1 LKNSDKERVTGDRLK
16 PCSYSKLITYHL
28 VAALESHQIT
38 RRAERDAR
46 GADCFKRSSD
56 YLSEGDKTNM
66 PVKKYLKE
74 SIKLGDK
81 ELTVETGRVAK
92 QADGSVVIRYGDTM
106 LLVAAV
112 GAPHTREG
120 IDFFPLTVEYREAN
134 YAAGRIP
141 GNYFR
146 REGRPTEKETLT
158 SRLIDRPCRPLFTE
172 GYKNETQVIASVI
185 SADPDNNP
193 DVIAITGAS
202 CALYLSDIPFP
213 NPIAGVRV
221 GLIDG
226 RYIINPTYDETRESR
241 LNLIVAGTEEAIV
254 MVEAGASEVSEEI
267 MVEALMLAHKEI
279 NRLCRWQREL
289 YKALDIQK
297 RAVEAP
303 ALNEEMLG
311 EIERNYSDRLRAS
324 LDTTQQEKRASYA
337 AVDALKKE
345 VVDSYPE
352 DQPEKRQMAKKI
364 FDHLKETI
372 FRDDILNKRRRPD
385 GRRFSEIRPITCEVG
400 WLPRV
405 HGSALFT
412 RGETQALVTTTLGT
426 KDDEQFMDDLEKGE
440 VKRRFLLHYNFP
452 HYSVGEVGRFGS
464 SSRREIGHGALAR
477 RSIEGVLPDESQ
489 FPYTIRIVSDITE
502 SNGSSSMASI
512 CGGILSLMDAGV
524 PLKAPVAGVAM
535 GLVMEGNKYAILSD
549 IAGAEDHYGD
559 MDFKVA
565 GTREGITA
573 LQMDIKISGINASIL
588 AEALEQAKK
597 GRLHILDA
605 MEKTIAEPREDIA
618 PYAPRIIQIKINPD
632 KIREVIGPGGKII
645 RALVEETGAKIDV
658 EDDGTISIASA
669 DGAAAQAAIDRIRGI
684 TAEAEIGQTYLG
696 TVSRIVDFGAFVEI
710 FPGTDGLL
718 HISEIADRRVKDVRD
733 ELKEGQQ
740 IMVKCIGKE
749 GNKIKLSRKA
759 ILRDEQQ
766 KAEAAGAGDGE

>member
-1 LKNSDKERVTGDRLK
+1 
-16 PCSYSKLITYHL
+16 
-28 VAALESHQIT
+28 
-38 RRAERDAR
+38 
-46 GADCFKRSSD
+46 
-56 YLSEGDKTNM
+56 M

-74 SIKLGDK
+74 SIKLGDRD
-81 ELTVETGRVAK
+81 LTVETGRVAK
-92 QADGSVVIRYGDTM
+92 QADGSVIIGYGDTM
-106 LLVAAV
+106 VLVAAV
-112 GAPHTREG
+112 SAPTPREG
-120 IDFFPLTVEYREAN
+120 IDFFPLTVEYRESN

-146 REGRPTEKETLT
+146 REGRPTEKEVLT
-158 SRLIDRPCRPLFTE
+158 CRLIDRPCRPLFAE
-172 GYKNETQVIASVI
+172 GYRNETQVIASVI
-185 SADPDNNP
+185 SADPDYNP

-202 CALYLSDIPFP
+202 LALYLSDIPFL
-213 NPIAGVRV
+213 NPIAGVRI

-226 RYIINPTYDETRESR
+226 RYIVNPTYDEVRDSR
-241 LNLIVAGTEEAIV
+241 LNLIVAGSEEAIV

-279 NRLCRWQREL
+279 NRLCRWQKEL

-297 RAVEAP
+297 RGVVAVP
-303 ALNEEMLG
+303 LDEEMLR
-311 EIERNYSDRLRAS
+311 EVQEKFTDRLRLA
-324 LDTTQQEKRASYA
+324 LDTTNQDKRNSYA
-337 AVDALKKE
+337 QVDALKKE
-345 VVDSYPE
+345 VVESYPE
-352 DQPEKRQMAKKI
+352 DQPEQRQMAKKV

-372 FRDDILNKRRRPD
+372 FRDDILNNRRRPD
-385 GRRFSEIRPITCEVG
+385 GRRFSEVRPITSEVG

-426 KDDEQFMDDLEKGE
+426 KEDEQFLDDLEKGE
-440 VKRRFLLHYNFP
+440 VKRRFMLNYNFP

-464 SSRREIGHGALAR
+464 PGRREIGHGALAR
-477 RSIEGVLPDESQ
+477 RALEVVLPDEDK
-489 FPYTIRIVSDITE
+489 FPYTMRIVSDITE
-502 SNGSSSMASI
+502 SNGSSSMATV
-512 CGGILSLMDAGV
+512 CGGTLALMDAGV

-535 GLVMEGNKYAILSD
+535 GLVMEGNKYAILTD

-565 GTREGITA
+565 GTQDGITA
-573 LQMDIKISGINASIL
+573 LQMDIKIAGVNAQIM

-597 GRLHILDA
+597 GRLYILGA
-605 MEKTIAEPREDIA
+605 MEKTLTAPRQAISQ
-618 PYAPRIIQIKINPD
+618 YAPRIIQIKINPD
-632 KIREVIGPGGKII
+632 KIRDVIGPGGKVI
-645 RALVEETGAKIDV
+645 RSLVEETGAKIDV
-658 EDDGTISIASA
+658 SDDGTISIATPS
-669 DGAAAQAAIDRIRGI
+669 GAAAEAAVNRIRGI
-684 TAEAEIGQTYLG
+684 TAEAEVGQTYLG

-759 ILRDEQQ
+759 VLRDENK
-766 KAEAAGAGDGE
+766 KAEAASASDAD

>member
-1 LKNSDKERVTGDRLK
+1 
-16 PCSYSKLITYHL
+16 
-28 VAALESHQIT
+28 
-38 RRAERDAR
+38 
-46 GADCFKRSSD
+46 
-56 YLSEGDKTNM
+56 M

-112 GAPHTREG
+112 SASTPREG
-120 IDFFPLTVEYREAN
+120 VDFFPLTVEYRESQF
-134 YAAGRIP
+134 AAGRIP

-146 REGRPTEKETLT
+146 REGRPNEKEVLT
-158 SRLIDRPCRPLFTE
+158 CRLIDRPCRPLFAE
-172 GYKNETQVIASVI
+172 GFRNETQVIATVI
-185 SADPDNNP
+185 SADTENNP

-202 CALYLSDIPFP
+202 CALFLSDIPFM

-221 GLIDG
+221 GLIEG
-226 RYIINPTYDETRESR
+226 RYIINPTYDEIRESR
-241 LNLIVAGTEEAIV
+241 LNLVVAGTEEAIV

-279 NRLCRWQREL
+279 NRLCRWQNEL
-289 YKALDIQK
+289 YKALSIEK
-297 RAVEAP
+297 REVVP
-303 ALNEEMLG
+303 PILNEEMLE
-311 EIERNYSDRLRAS
+311 EIKRNYSERLREA
-324 LDTTQQEKRASYA
+324 LDTTNKEKRDSYG
-337 AVDALKKE
+337 AVDELKKE
-345 VVDSYPE
+345 VVESYPADLLE
-352 DQPEKRQMAKKI
+352 QRQMAKAI
-364 FDHLKETI
+364 FDHLKESI
-372 FRDDILNKRRRPD
+372 FREDILDKRRRPD
-385 GRRFSEIRPITCEVG
+385 GRRFSEIRPINCEVG

-412 RGETQALVTTTLGT
+412 RGETQAMVSTTLGT
-426 KDDEQFMDDLEKGE
+426 KEDEQYIDDLEKGE
-440 VKRRFLLHYNFP
+440 LKRRFLLHYNFP
-452 HYSVGEVGRFGS
+452 HYSVGEVGRFGG

-477 RSIEGVLPDESQ
+477 RAIEAVLPDDAT

-502 SNGSSSMASI
+502 SNGSSSMASV

-535 GLVMEGNKYAILSD
+535 GLVMEGNKYAILTD

-559 MDFKVA
+559 MDFKVT

-573 LQMDIKISGINASIL
+573 LQMDIKIGGINAQIM

-597 GRLHILDA
+597 GRMHILSV
-605 MEKTIAEPREDIA
+605 MEQAIAAPRPDISTF
-618 PYAPRIIQIKINPD
+618 APRIIQIKINPD
-632 KIREVIGPGGKII
+632 KIRDVIGPGGKII
-645 RALVEETGAKIDV
+645 RSLVEETGAKIDV
-658 EDDGTISIASA
+658 SDDGTISIATAS
-669 DGAAAQAAIDRIRGI
+669 GAAAEAAVARIRGL
-684 TAEAEIGQTYLG
+684 TAEAEIGQSYLG

-740 IMVKCIGKE
+740 ILVKCIGKE

-759 ILRDEQQ
+759 VLRDEER
-766 KAEAAGAGDGE
+766 KAEAASAGDPD

>member
-1 LKNSDKERVTGDRLK
+1 
-16 PCSYSKLITYHL
+16 
-28 VAALESHQIT
+28 
-38 RRAERDAR
+38 
-46 GADCFKRSSD
+46 
-56 YLSEGDKTNM
+56 M

-92 QADGSVVIRYGDTM
+92 QADGSVVVRYGDTM

-112 GAPHTREG
+112 AAPTAREG
-120 IDFFPLTVEYREAN
+120 IDFFPLTVEYRESQF
-134 YAAGRIP
+134 AAGRIP

-146 REGRPTEKETLT
+146 REGRPNEKEVLT
-158 SRLIDRPCRPLFTE
+158 CRLIDRPCRPLFAE
-172 GYKNETQVIASVI
+172 GFRNETQVIASVI

-202 CALYLSDIPFP
+202 CALYLSDIPFM

-226 RYIINPTYDETRESR
+226 RYIINPTYDEVRESR

-254 MVEAGASEVSEEI
+254 MVEAGAEEVSEEI

-279 NRLCRWQREL
+279 NRLCRWQNEL
-289 YKALDIQK
+289 YKALEIQK
-297 RAVEAP
+297 REVVAP
-303 ALNEEMLG
+303 ELNEEMLG
-311 EIERNYSDRLRAS
+311 DVQRIYSERLRAA
-324 LDTTQQEKRASYA
+324 LDTTNQEKRDSYA

-345 VVDSYPE
+345 VVESYPE
-352 DQPEKRQMAKKI
+352 DQPALRQMAKTI
-364 FDHLKETI
+364 FDHLKEKI
-372 FRDDILNKRRRPD
+372 FREDILDKRRRPD

-426 KDDEQFMDDLEKGE
+426 KEDEQYMDDLEKGE
-440 VKRRFLLHYNFP
+440 LKRKFLLHYNFP
-452 HYSVGEVGRFGS
+452 HYSVGEVGRFGT

-477 RSIEGVLPDESQ
+477 RAIEAVLPDDAD

-502 SNGSSSMASI
+502 SNGSSSMASV

-559 MDFKVA
+559 MDFKVT

-573 LQMDIKISGINASIL
+573 LQMDIKIGGINAQIM

-597 GRLHILDA
+597 GRLYILDA
-605 MEKTIAEPREDIA
+605 MAKALPEPRAEIA
-618 PYAPRIIQIKINPD
+618 P
-632 KIREVIGPGGKII
+632 
-645 RALVEETGAKIDV
+645 
-658 EDDGTISIASA
+658 
-669 DGAAAQAAIDRIRGI
+669 
-684 TAEAEIGQTYLG
+684 
-696 TVSRIVDFGAFVEI
+696 
-710 FPGTDGLL
+710 
-718 HISEIADRRVKDVRD
+718 
-733 ELKEGQQ
+733 
-740 IMVKCIGKE
+740 
-749 GNKIKLSRKA
+749 
-759 ILRDEQQ
+759 
-766 KAEAAGAGDGE
+766 

>member
-1 LKNSDKERVTGDRLK
+1 
-16 PCSYSKLITYHL
+16 
-28 VAALESHQIT
+28 
-38 RRAERDAR
+38 
-46 GADCFKRSSD
+46 
-56 YLSEGDKTNM
+56 M
-66 PVKKYLKE
+66 PVRKYLKE

-92 QADGSVVIRYGDTM
+92 QADGSVIVRYGDTM

-112 GAPHTREG
+112 GAPHVREG

-185 SADPDNNP
+185 SADPENNP

-202 CALYLSDIPFP
+202 CALYLSDIPFM
-213 NPIAGVRV
+213 NPIAGVRI
-221 GLIDG
+221 GLIEG
-226 RYIINPTYDETRESR
+226 RYIINPSYDEVRESR

-254 MVEAGASEVSEEI
+254 MVEAGAQEVSEEI

-297 RAVEAP
+297 RPVEAP
-303 ALNEEMLG
+303 VLNEEMLG
-311 EIERNYSDRLRAS
+311 EIERNYAERLRAA
-324 LDTTQQEKRASYA
+324 LDTTQQEKRDSYA

-345 VVDSYPE
+345 VVESYPE
-352 DQPEKRQMAKKI
+352 DQTEQRLMAKKI
-364 FDHLKETI
+364 FDHLKEKI
-372 FRDDILNKRRRPD
+372 FRDDVLNKRRRPD

-400 WLPRV
+400 WLPRT

-477 RSIEGVLPDESQ
+477 RAIENILPDESE
-489 FPYTIRIVSDITE
+489 FPYTIRIVADITE
-502 SNGSSSMASI
+502 SNGSSSMATV

-535 GLVMEGNKYAILSD
+535 GLVMEGNKYAILTD

-559 MDFKVA
+559 MDFKVT

-573 LQMDIKISGINASIL
+573 LQMDIKIGGINAMIM
-588 AEALEQAKK
+588 AEALDQAKK
-597 GRLHILDA
+597 GRLHILDV

-632 KIREVIGPGGKII
+632 KIRDVIGPGGKMI
-645 RALVEETGAKIDV
+645 RSIVEETGAKIDV

-669 DGAAAQAAIDRIRGI
+669 DGAAAQAAIDKIRGL

-740 IMVKCIGKE
+740 ILVKCIGKE
-749 GNKIKLSRKA
+749 GNKIKLSRKS
-759 ILRDEQQ
+759 ILRDEKQ
-766 KAEAAGAGDGE
+766 KAEAAGAGEGE

>member
-1 LKNSDKERVTGDRLK
+1 
-16 PCSYSKLITYHL
+16 
-28 VAALESHQIT
+28 
-38 RRAERDAR
+38 
-46 GADCFKRSSD
+46 
-56 YLSEGDKTNM
+56 M

-81 ELTVETGRVAK
+81 ELTVETGRLAK

-112 GAPHTREG
+112 SASTQREG
-120 IDFFPLTVEYREAN
+120 IDFFPLTVEYRESQF
-134 YAAGRIP
+134 AAGRIP

-146 REGRPTEKETLT
+146 REGRPNEKEVLT
-158 SRLIDRPCRPLFTE
+158 SRLIDRPCRPLFAE
-172 GYKNETQVIASVI
+172 GYRNETQVIASVI

-202 CALYLSDIPFP
+202 CALYLSDIPFM

-226 RYIINPTYDETRESR
+226 RYIINPNYDEVRESR

-254 MVEAGASEVSEEI
+254 MVEAGAEQVSEEI

-279 NRLCRWQREL
+279 NRLCRWQNEL
-289 YKALDIQK
+289 YKALEIQK
-297 RAVEAP
+297 REVVQPE
-303 ALNEEMLG
+303 LNEEMLG
-311 EIERNYSDRLRAS
+311 EIQRNYSERLRAA
-324 LDTTQQEKRASYA
+324 LDTTNQEKRSSYS

-345 VVDSYPE
+345 VVEVYPE
-352 DQPEKRQMAKKI
+352 EQPALRQMAKAI
-364 FDHLKETI
+364 FDHLKEKI
-372 FRDDILNKRRRPD
+372 FREDILDKRRRPD

-412 RGETQALVTTTLGT
+412 RGETQALVSTTLGT
-426 KDDEQFMDDLEKGE
+426 KEDEQYIDDLEKGE

-477 RSIEGVLPDESQ
+477 RAIEAVLPEDSV
-489 FPYTIRIVSDITE
+489 FPYTIRIVADITE
-502 SNGSSSMASI
+502 SNGSSSMASV

-559 MDFKVA
+559 MDFKVT

-573 LQMDIKISGINASIL
+573 LQMDIKIAGINAQIM

-597 GRLHILDA
+597 GRLYILDIMA
-605 MEKTIAEPREDIA
+605 KALPEPRPEISS
-618 PYAPRIIQIKINPD
+618 YAPRIIQIKINPD
-632 KIREVIGPGGKII
+632 KIRDVIGPGGKII
-645 RALVEETGAKIDV
+645 RSLVEETGAKIDV
-658 EDDGTISIASA
+658 SDDGTISIATAS
-669 DGAAAQAAIDRIRGI
+669 GEAAEAAVARIRGL
-684 TAEAEIGQTYLG
+684 TAEAEVGQSYLG

-740 IMVKCIGKE
+740 ILVKCIGKE

-759 ILRDEQQ
+759 VLRDEGH
-766 KAEAAGAGDGE
+766 KAEAASTSDSD

>member
-1 LKNSDKERVTGDRLK
+1 
-16 PCSYSKLITYHL
+16 
-28 VAALESHQIT
+28 
-38 RRAERDAR
+38 
-46 GADCFKRSSD
+46 
-56 YLSEGDKTNM
+56 M

-74 SIKLGDK
+74 SIKLGEK

-92 QADGSVVIRYGDTM
+92 QADGSVIVRYGDTM

-112 GAPHTREG
+112 SSPSPREG
-120 IDFFPLTVEYREAN
+120 VDFFPLTVEYRESN

-146 REGRPTEKETLT
+146 REGRPNEKEVLT
-158 SRLIDRPCRPLFTE
+158 SRLIDRPCRPLFAD

-185 SADPDNNP
+185 SADDDNNP
-193 DVIAITGAS
+193 DVMAITGAS
-202 CALYLSDIPFP
+202 LALYLSDIPFL
-213 NPIAGVRV
+213 NPIAGVRI
-221 GLIDG
+221 GLIEG
-226 RYIINPTYDETRESR
+226 RYIVNPTYHEVRDSR

-254 MVEAGASEVSEEI
+254 MVEAGADQVSEEI
-267 MVEALMLAHKEI
+267 MVEALMVAHKEI
-279 NRLCRWQREL
+279 NRLCRWQKEL
-289 YKALDIQK
+289 YKALDIKK
-297 RAVEAP
+297 REATP
-303 ALNEEMLG
+303 IQLNEEMLG
-311 EIERNYSDRLRAS
+311 EIQRNYADRLREA
-324 LDTTQQEKRASYA
+324 LDTTNKDKRDSYGEIE
-337 AVDALKKE
+337 ALKKE
-345 VVDSYPE
+345 VVEGYPE
-352 DQPEKRQMAKKI
+352 DEMERRQMAKLI
-364 FDHLKETI
+364 FDHLKEMI

-385 GRRFSEIRPITCEVG
+385 GRRFSEIRPINCEVG

-426 KDDEQFMDDLEKGE
+426 KEDEQFMDDLEKGE

-452 HYSVGEVGRFGS
+452 QYSVGEVGRYGS
-464 SSRREIGHGALAR
+464 SGRREIGHGALAR
-477 RSIEGVLPDESQ
+477 RAIEVVLPDENV
-489 FPYTIRIVSDITE
+489 FPYTLRVVSDITE
-502 SNGSSSMASI
+502 SNGSSSMASV

-535 GLVMEGNKYAILSD
+535 GLVMEGNKYAILTD

-559 MDFKVA
+559 MDFKVT

-573 LQMDIKISGINASIL
+573 LQMDIKIAGINAQIL

-597 GRLHILDA
+597 GRLYILGV
-605 MEKTIAEPREDIA
+605 MEQTLPEPRATISKH
-618 PYAPRIIQIKINPD
+618 APRIIQIKINPD
-632 KIREVIGPGGKII
+632 KIRDVIGPGGKII
-645 RALVEETGAKIDV
+645 RSLVEETGAKIDV
-658 EDDGTISIASA
+658 SDDGTISIATPSGEAA
-669 DGAAAQAAIDRIRGI
+669 DAAVNRIRGL
-684 TAEAEIGQTYLG
+684 TAEAEVGQTYLG

-740 IMVKCIGKE
+740 ILVKCIGKE

-759 ILRDEQQ
+759 ILRDESK
-766 KAEAAGAGDGE
+766 KAEAASAGESD

>member
-1 LKNSDKERVTGDRLK
+1 MT
-16 PCSYSKLITYHL
+16 
-28 VAALESHQIT
+28 
-38 RRAERDAR
+38 
-46 GADCFKRSSD
+46 
-56 YLSEGDKTNM
+56 
-66 PVKKYLKE
+66 VKKYLKE

-92 QADGSVVIRYGDTM
+92 QADGSVIMRYGDTM

-112 GAPHTREG
+112 AAPNPREG
-120 IDFFPLTVEYREAN
+120 IDFFPLTVEYRESN

-146 REGRPTEKETLT
+146 REGRPGEKEVVTC
-158 SRLIDRPCRPLFTE
+158 RMIDRPCRPLFAE
-172 GYKNETQVIASVI
+172 GFRNETQVIASVI
-185 SADPDNNP
+185 SADTDNNP

-202 CALYLSDIPFP
+202 CALYLSDIPFM
-213 NPIAGVRV
+213 NPVAGVRI

-226 RYIINPTYDETRESR
+226 RYIVNPTYDEVRESR
-241 LNLIVAGTEEAIV
+241 LNLVVAGTEEAIV

-267 MVEALMLAHKEI
+267 MLEALMLAHKEI
-279 NRLCRWQREL
+279 NRLCRWQKEL

-297 RAVEAP
+297 REVTP
-303 ALNEEMLG
+303 VTMDEEMLG
-311 EIERNYSDRLRAS
+311 EIQRNYGDRLRAS
-324 LDTTQQEKRASYA
+324 LDTTAQEKRDSYA

-345 VVDSYPE
+345 AVESYPE
-352 DQPEKRQMAKKI
+352 DQPEQRAKAKKV

-372 FRDDILNKRRRPD
+372 FRDDILNNRRRPD
-385 GRRFSEIRPITCEVG
+385 GRRFSEIRPISCEVG

-426 KDDEQFMDDLEKGE
+426 KEDEQFIDDIEKGE

-464 SSRREIGHGALAR
+464 SSRREIGHGVLAR
-477 RSIEGVLPDESQ
+477 RAIEPVLPEDSV
-489 FPYTIRIVSDITE
+489 FPYTLRIVADITE
-502 SNGSSSMASI
+502 SNGSSSMATV

-535 GLVMEGNKYAILSD
+535 GLVMEGNKYAILTD

-559 MDFKVA
+559 MDFKVT
-565 GTREGITA
+565 GTKDGITA
-573 LQMDIKISGINASIL
+573 LQMDIKIGGINAQIM
-588 AEALEQAKK
+588 AEALEQARK
-597 GRLHILDA
+597 GRLHILNVMA
-605 MEKTIAEPREDIA
+605 EALAEPRQEISLH
-618 PYAPRIIQIKINPD
+618 APRIIQIKINPD
-632 KIREVIGPGGKII
+632 KIRDVIGPGGKMI
-645 RALVEETGAKIDV
+645 RSLVEETGAKIDV
-658 EDDGTISIASA
+658 SDDGTISIATSS
-669 DGAAAQAAIDRIRGI
+669 GEAAEAAVARIRGI
-684 TAEAEIGQTYLG
+684 TAEAEIGQTYMG

-740 IMVKCIGKE
+740 IIVKCIGKE

-759 ILRDEQQ
+759 VLREEGRQ
-766 KAEAAGAGDGE
+766 AEAATSGDSD